1 MITVVVEGL
10 DFAGKTTI
18 CREVGQ
24 RLTAAGT
31 AVTESTTCLSGGAMD
46 RLVDTVYQARR
57 LPSLLR
63 SAVYHAA
70 YVADLF
76 PAAHSGRG
84 KGGVLIQQSYIHRV
98 LAYDRAS
105 DRPVLGWIAARLARQ
120 LRRQVDL
127 WIYLDCPLDRRQRR
141 YRASGQRDER
151 DEHRFS
157 PGQQPF
163 EERLETELRQ
173 LAKRA
178 GYTFIDNTGDDHQDV
193 VDRITALIDQRMVS
207 RRMEA
212 RT

>member
-18 CREVGQ
+18 CREVRH
-24 RLTAAGT
+24 RLTTAGT
-31 AVTESTTCLSGGAMD
+31 PVTESTTCLSGGAVD
-46 RLVDTVYQARR
+46 RLVDTVYRARR

-63 SAVYHAA
+63 SIVYHAA

-84 KGGVLIQQSYIHRV
+84 SGGVLIQQSYVHRV
-98 LAYDRAS
+98 LAYDRAR
-105 DRPVLGWIAARLARQ
+105 DRPVLGWIAARLAGR
-120 LRRQVDL
+120 LRRRVDL
-127 WIYLDCPLDRRQRR
+127 WIYLDCPLDRRRHR
-141 YRASGQRDER
+141 YRSSGECNER

-163 EERLETELRQ
+163 EERLEAELRG
-173 LAKRA
+173 LAERA
-178 GYTFIDNTGDDHQDV
+178 GYTFIDNTGDDHQGV
-193 VDRITALIDQRMVS
+193 VDRITALIDQRM
-207 RRMEA
+207 EA